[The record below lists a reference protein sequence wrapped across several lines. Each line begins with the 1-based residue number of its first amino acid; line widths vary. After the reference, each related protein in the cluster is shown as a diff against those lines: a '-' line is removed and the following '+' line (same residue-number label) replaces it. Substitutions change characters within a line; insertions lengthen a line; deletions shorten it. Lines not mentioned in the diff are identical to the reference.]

1 MGALG
6 VPAHLGLGDTMTIKI
21 FAALGV
27 AAIVLGGCN
36 AAYTTTTKV
45 NTPVIAYAFT
55 MYTDGSCWAWE
66 PPEVSIETAPTHGRV
81 THTLV
86 KHPLKLPG
94 DRCDGKIVD
103 YRLSLYTP
111 NSGFRG
117 QDRLTLKY
125 DGIRNDGGGRF
136 VTSKDVVIDVK

>member
-1 MGALG
+1 
-6 VPAHLGLGDTMTIKI
+6 MTTRIL
-21 FAALGV
+21 AAL
-27 AAIVLGGCN
+27 AATATVLGGCN
-36 AAYTTTTKV
+36 TTHTATTKV
-45 NTPVIAYAFT
+45 NTPVLAYAFT

-66 PPEVSIETAPTHGRV
+66 PPDVSIETAPAHGRL
-81 THTLV
+81 THALV

-103 YRLSLYTP
+103 YRVSLYTP
-111 NSGFRG
+111 NPGFRG

-136 VTSKDVVIDVK
+136 VMSKDVVIDVK